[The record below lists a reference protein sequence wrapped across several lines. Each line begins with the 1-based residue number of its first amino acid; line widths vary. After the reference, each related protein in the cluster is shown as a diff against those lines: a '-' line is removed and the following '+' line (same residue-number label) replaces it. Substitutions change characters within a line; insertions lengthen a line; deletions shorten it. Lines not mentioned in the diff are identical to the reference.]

1 MNRIGRILLGCCL
14 LLVTWSIA
22 RAETRYIHV
31 LRIMDDLNQQYTIR
45 EGCRSVSYG
54 LDREVEMV
62 RNQLG
67 ITEVIQYDISG
78 TNFSR
83 ERLDDIL
90 EYDMAYQ
97 ERDIIFVVY
106 VGHGFRPPG
115 DRGMFPN
122 LYFQSYEQSLSFDD
136 VRTRLLDLNPSLL
149 LNIVVACNVEQLDP
163 LAPPPYLEDN
173 RPPPVA
179 VLPPGRP
186 RRVEPY
192 LQLFA
197 DQESYT
203 KVIDLVSAQ
212 PGQYTYLT
220 TDGGIFFSE
229 VMHAFHE
236 VFTDK
241 IYQNWTDVCS
251 NITQNTVQRSQL
263 AGTTQLPICQYTLW
277 LNPVTV
283 SLPAVPMSRSQCKQ
297 LAREVRSTQRSEL
310 RNLRRSHRAQAC
322 TQEYRGREVRRLLR
336 DRQRVELAQLRFR
349 HETDYQRRLQ
359 QCN

>member
-1 MNRIGRILLGCCL
+1 MNRIGRFFFVCIILSATAAAG
-14 LLVTWSIA
+14 

-54 LDREVEMV
+54 LDREVELV

-67 ITEVIQYDISG
+67 ITEVMQYDISG

-115 DRGMFPN
+115 DRGLFPY
-122 LYFQSYEQSLSFDD
+122 LYFRGYDRTLSFDD
-136 VRTRLLDLNPSLL
+136 VRTRLLELNPSLL
-149 LNIVVACNVEQLDP
+149 LNIVVACNVEQLDH

-173 RPPPVA
+173 RPPAVA

-186 RRVEPY
+186 RQVEPY

-197 DQESYT
+197 DQPNYT

-229 VMHAFHE
+229 VMHAFQE

-241 IYQNWTDVCS
+241 TYQNWTDVCAS
-251 NITQNTVQRSQL
+251 VSQNTVQRSQMVGI
-263 AGTTQLPICQYTLW
+263 AQVPVCQYTLW
-277 LNPVTV
+277 LNPVTI

-297 LAREVRSTQRSEL
+297 LAREVRSVQRIEL
-310 RNLRRSHRAQAC
+310 RNLRRSHRAQAR
-322 TQEYRGREVRRLLR
+322 TQEYRGREARRLLR
-336 DRQRVELAQLRFR
+336 DRQRMELAQLRFR

-359 QCN
+359 QCQ